1 MDAEQRTHILEQLAA
16 AIGRHRLAV
25 PARIAL
31 DVIAPVGFIA
41 SQVAQLVSPLTPTA
55 RWQAYVNAL
64 GDEQGWA
71 LLQQLVEKQDC

>member
-1 MDAEQRTHILEQLAA
+1 MDTEQRLHILEQLASS
-16 AIGRHRLAV
+16 ISRHRLTA

-41 SQVAQLVSPLTPTA
+41 SQVAQLVTPFA
-55 RWQAYVNAL
+55 PAGRWQAYVNAL
-64 GDEQGWA
+64 DDEQSWN